1 MQKAIKTM
9 NGWIL
14 CGACGHKLAR
24 ITQKQDKEI
33 KDWSRI
39 TTIEFKCVNCKTLNE
54 YDGSDK

>member
-1 MQKAIKTM
+1 MLKAIKTT

-24 ITQKQDKEI
+24 EI
-33 KDWSRI
+33 VEPLVKYEKDEGFVI
-39 TTIEFKCVNCKTLNE
+39 QFKCASCKALNE